1 MIRRHI
7 SAAHICLRCQIRLD
21 RRPLPSLAR
30 RAYST
35 ELDADHEDN
44 GLQTSN
50 VQSQGSKWDSNGETE
65 LHTSEKDTD
74 TARPREWPP
83 ERQDDI
89 VIRRTY
95 GVLKGPKLSRGVKHI
110 KPEGHIKEYKPKIYG
125 RTGTKQVGNSVTL
138 SGVDALGKDAEVL
151 VLRDLMSKSQKVKK
165 KKSPLG
171 EGPAPEPINILARLQ
186 SERGIV
192 SSKDVEAHI
201 NECKPTEGTIQTWD
215 DFNGL
220 VQLLNKSFTIPQ
232 LKNYVQSYP
241 EEERMRKVPSLGVGI
256 LYDENA
262 IFRATPWVPEISPI
276 NQPVDDNPLRGYSPA
291 SYNYKQNI
299 AVRILRECWQM
310 EVPELVDGIGEVE
323 VQVQIRDLDFLNTQG
338 YIESLIKRYYLN
350 DPEKI
355 EIYRPRQVLRI
366 TSTREKAALIIAEI
380 QDGIQSISREEF
392 QLKDL
397 CFSHYIRG
405 WENRTLTPEVLAKLG
420 ELTKTDIRRLPHKE
434 PTLLISSIITDRKT
448 DLSKRADVVK
458 RLLLDLA
465 RFDGS
470 DHNSRKVGLRDFNES
485 SSTLDLPGG
494 FVRYP
499 GSRELS
505 WHERLRTWSRWTT
518 ATSKSAAIDSP
529 IETSQY
535 TFPFNT
541 VDVKLAGNPQKSA
554 NPEGA
559 EFLWSYEYSPS
570 TTIKA
575 GTVLHNISGHR
586 IGRYIDNDMEH
597 SRGPPAISP
606 DKTLNMINLKTEM
619 DNGSIRIFSAQAPN
633 ISGLFQSDHI
643 KNGQFDSA
651 NQELVMQFKPNPSAL
666 CPNGVPI
673 GPSAFNDFPPIE
685 ISFIINRESLEVE
698 FRELHAIV
706 STETADLMLPELKA
720 DLQFQRMIRSRMLLD
735 ESESNGGLDGLK
747 SAALSVK
754 SFIQNSQLD
763 LTSERPLET
772 PPKLVIPLAR
782 HLCTDN
788 GWKRMNGK
796 PRSGVDV
803 EYLFAKLEYRKKTT
817 YNFNNH
823 EICCTSI
830 EAGKAGGSHLEL
842 SLTSRSMPNQ
852 DEFNET
858 MKTALKMVQLMDIKN
873 FTSVYGQVR
882 ETFPERKDPVLG
894 PDDFKYIPKRPSDF
908 LDVKRLYEKD
918 DEKKS
923 RFDSAPV
930 KEDVDEL
937 HVSLNKG
944 QEPQDS
950 ESGRW

>member
-21 RRPLPSLAR
+21 RRPLPFLAR

-35 ELDADHEDN
+35 ELDADHEGN
-44 GLQTSN
+44 GLRPSN
-50 VQSQGSKWDSNGETE
+50 VQSQGSQLDSNRDTE
-65 LHTSEKDTD
+65 SHTRENDID

-83 ERQDDI
+83 EWHNNI
-89 VIRRTY
+89 VIRRHY
-95 GVLKGPKLSRGVKHI
+95 GAMKPPRPSRRVEQTKPVKQ
-110 KPEGHIKEYKPKIYG
+110 IKESNPKIYG
-125 RTGTKQVGNSVTL
+125 HTGIKQVGNSVTL
-138 SGVDALGKDAEVL
+138 SGVDALGKNAEVL
-151 VLRDLMSKSQKVKK
+151 VLRDSKLKFYKAK
-165 KKSPLG
+165 NKSPLD
-171 EGPAPEPINILARLQ
+171 PSPPPESIDILARLQ

-201 NECKPTEGTIQTWD
+201 NECKPAEGTIQTWD

-220 VQLLNKSFTIPQ
+220 VQLLQKSFTIPQ
-232 LKNYVQSYP
+232 MKKYIQSYP

-262 IFRATPWVPEISPI
+262 ISRATPWVPEISPI
-276 NQPVDDNPLRGYSPA
+276 NQPVDDDPLRGYSPA

-299 AVRILRECWQM
+299 AVRMLRECWQI

-323 VQVQIRDLDFLNTQG
+323 VQVQIKDLDFLNSQG

-366 TSTREKAALIIAEI
+366 TSTREKAALIVAEI
-380 QDGIQSISREEF
+380 QDGIRSISREEF

-420 ELTKTDIRRLPHKE
+420 ELTKTDIRRLSHKE
-434 PTLLISSIITDRKT
+434 PILLISSMVTDRKT
-448 DLSKRADVVK
+448 DLSKRADVVR

-485 SSTLDLPGG
+485 SPAVDLPGG

-518 ATSKSAAIDSP
+518 ATPKSVAIDGP
-529 IETSQY
+529 TEATQY

-541 VDVKLAGNPQKSA
+541 VGVKLAGNPQK
-554 NPEGA
+554 NPDPEGA
-559 EFLWSYEYSPS
+559 EFLWSHEYSPS

-575 GTVLHNISGHR
+575 GTILHNISGHR

-619 DNGSIRIFSAQAPN
+619 DNGSIRIFSPQAPN
-633 ISGLFQSDHI
+633 MSGLFQSDHI
-643 KNGQFDSA
+643 ENGQFDSG
-651 NQELVMQFKPNPSAL
+651 NQELVMQFKPNPSAV
-666 CPNGVPI
+666 CPNGDTI

-685 ISFIINRESLEVE
+685 ISFIINRESFEVE

-706 STETADLMLPELKA
+706 STETADLMLPEHKA
-720 DLQFQRMIRSRMLLD
+720 DLQFQRRIRSRMLLD
-735 ESESNGGLDGLK
+735 ESKSKSGLGGLK
-747 SAALSVK
+747 SAAISVK
-754 SFIQNSQLD
+754 NFIQNSQLD
-763 LTSERPLET
+763 LTSERQLET
-772 PPKLVIPLAR
+772 PPKLVIPLAK
-782 HLCTDN
+782 HLCTDH
-788 GWKRMNGK
+788 GWKRMNGQ

-823 EICCTSI
+823 EICCTSV

-882 ETFPERKDPVLG
+882 ETFPERKEPVLG
-894 PDDFKYIPKRPSDF
+894 PDDFKYVPKRPSDF
-908 LDVKRLYEKD
+908 LDVKRLYEED
-918 DEKKS
+918 GEKIS
-923 RFDSAPV
+923 RFDSAPA
-930 KEDVDEL
+930 KEQVDES
-937 HVSLNKG
+937 HVSPNKG
-944 QEPQDS
+944 QESQDLG
-950 ESGRW
+950 SGRW

>member
-1 MIRRHI
+1 MLEMTNPIRSKAFTI
-7 SAAHICLRCQIRLD
+7 LSPKSA
-21 RRPLPSLAR
+21 
-30 RAYST
+30 
-35 ELDADHEDN
+35 
-44 GLQTSN
+44 SN
-50 VQSQGSKWDSNGETE
+50 VRSQEGQLDSNGDTE
-65 LHTSEKDTD
+65 SHNKENDID
-74 TARPREWPP
+74 TARPRDWPT
-83 ERQDDI
+83 EQHNNI
-89 VIRRTY
+89 VIRRHY
-95 GVLKGPKLSRGVKHI
+95 VAMKARRPSRGVKQTKSI
-110 KPEGHIKEYKPKIYG
+110 KHTKPVKEIKESNPKIYG
-125 RTGTKQVGNSVTL
+125 HTGTKQVGSSVTL
-138 SGVDALGKDAEVL
+138 SGVDALGKNAEVL
-151 VLRDLMSKSQKVKK
+151 VLRESKVKFYK
-165 KKSPLG
+165 ANNKRPLG
-171 EGPAPEPINILARLQ
+171 ANPTPEHIDILARLQ

-192 SSKDVEAHI
+192 SAEDIEAHI
-201 NECKPTEGTIQTWD
+201 NECKPAEGTIQTWD

-220 VQLLNKSFTIPQ
+220 VQLLQRSFTNPQ
-232 LKNYVQSYP
+232 MKKYIQSYP

-262 IFRATPWVPEISPI
+262 ISRATPWVPEISPI

-291 SYNYKQNI
+291 SYNSKQNM
-299 AVRILRECWQM
+299 AVRILRECWQI

-323 VQVQIRDLDFLNTQG
+323 VQVQIQDLDFLNSQG
-338 YIESLIKRYYLN
+338 YMESLIKRYYLN

-380 QDGIQSISREEF
+380 QNGIRSISREKF

-420 ELTKTDIRRLPHKE
+420 ELTKTDIRRLPHQE
-434 PTLLISSIITDRKT
+434 PILLISSMVTDQKT
-448 DLSKRADVVK
+448 DLSKRADVVR

-470 DHNSRKVGLRDFNES
+470 NHNSRKVGLRDFNES
-485 SSTLDLPGG
+485 SPTVDLPGG

-518 ATSKSAAIDSP
+518 ATPKSVAIDSP
-529 IETSQY
+529 TETTEY
-535 TFPFNT
+535 TFPFNN
-541 VDVKLAGNPQKSA
+541 VDVKLAGKPQK
-554 NPEGA
+554 NPDPVGA
-559 EFLWSYEYSPS
+559 EFLWSHEYSPS

-575 GTVLHNISGHR
+575 GTILHNISGHR
-586 IGRYIDNDMEH
+586 IGKYIDNDMEY
-597 SRGPPAISP
+597 SRGPAAISP

-619 DNGSIRIFSAQAPN
+619 DNGSIRIFSSQAPN
-633 ISGLFQSDHI
+633 LSGLFQSDHI
-643 KNGQFDSA
+643 KNGQFNSA

-666 CPNGVPI
+666 CPNGDPI

-685 ISFIINRESLEVE
+685 ISFIINRESFEVE

-720 DLQFQRMIRSRMLLD
+720 DLQFQRRIRSRMLFD
-735 ESESNGGLDGLK
+735 ESKSNSGLDVLK
-747 SAALSVK
+747 SAAISVK
-754 SFIQNSQLD
+754 NFIQNSQLD
-763 LTSERPLET
+763 LASERQLET
-772 PPKLVIPLAR
+772 PPKLVIPLAK
-782 HLCTDN
+782 HLCAND
-788 GWKRMNGK
+788 GWKRMNGR
-796 PRSGVDV
+796 PRLGVDV

-817 YNFNNH
+817 YNFDNH

-830 EAGKAGGSHLEL
+830 EAGKAGGSRLEL
-842 SLTSRSMPNQ
+842 SLTSRSMPNR

-882 ETFPERKDPVLG
+882 ETFPERKEPVLG

-908 LDVKRLYEKD
+908 LDVKRLYEED
-918 DEKKS
+918 GEKRS
-923 RFDSAPV
+923 RFDSEPA
-930 KEDVDEL
+930 KE
-937 HVSLNKG
+937 
-944 QEPQDS
+944 
-950 ESGRW
+950 